1 MEQGKAW
8 RQADSIT
15 QTLSRRVSKI
25 LKRGN
30 DMKTYERRY
39 QELEAMSKN
48 WKTDDLFS
56 SEMKKEI
63 NELSADASLLLA
75 NGCDAAEIK
84 ERIRALRALLD
95 AQQTWALS
103 QLEGYHAAP
112 ESPRVQW
119 VM

>member
-1 MEQGKAW
+1 
-8 RQADSIT
+8 
-15 QTLSRRVSKI
+15 
-25 LKRGN
+25 
-30 DMKTYERRY
+30 MKKFEGRY

-63 NELSADASLLLA
+63 KELSADASLMLTT
-75 NGCDAAEIK
+75 GCDPAEIK
-84 ERIRALRALLD
+84 ERIRALKALLD

-103 QLEGYHAAP
+103 QLEGYHTAP

>member
-1 MEQGKAW
+1 MRTFE
-8 RQADSIT
+8 S
-15 QTLSRRVSKI
+15 
-25 LKRGN
+25 
-30 DMKTYERRY
+30 RY

-63 NELSADASLLLA
+63 KELSADASLMLTT
-75 NGCDAAEIK
+75 GCDPAEIK
-84 ERIRALRALLD
+84 ERIRALKALLD
-95 AQQTWALS
+95 AQQNWALS